1 MVILFMSTVY
11 IGADHRGFRLKET
24 LKEVMR
30 RWEINVVDLGY
41 KEYDEGDDY
50 TDVAIKL
57 AEKVVLEKVMGVLIC
72 GSGVGVCVAAN
83 KVDGAM
89 AALCTSEKQAR
100 LAREDD
106 NANILCLSSEL
117 VDETNNEKIV
127 KIFLETV
134 FSPLETHVRRINKI
148 KEYEKTKINK

>member
-1 MVILFMSTVY
+1 MKLRNGFVSNSSSSSY
-11 IGADHRGFRLKET
+11 IIPNATTIDVFKVMMKCYLKN
-24 LKEVMR
+24 
-30 RWEINVVDLGY
+30 IGY
-41 KEYDEGDDY
+41 YDEGDDY